1 MKRWIAGSFVF
12 VAVVSHVKASE
23 EKSSTPNIGAP
34 HIGHRRTSSRVIDSS
49 VVEALSSVK
58 SGNTKND
65 NESAN
70 PFLMKVDHSH
80 TNPFLTE
87 EEIEVIRR
95 QEAAT
100 QQEGDARRRILQ
112 YESKNPTATPSSQA
126 PNRLSPSHEPTPEG
140 KKGTTR
146 KVQFGLPKQE

>member
-1 MKRWIAGSFVF
+1 MNRWIAGSFAC
-12 VAVVSHVKASE
+12 VAVTCAGRASKE
-23 EKSSTPNIGAP
+23 EFGKGLITSSM
-34 HIGHRRTSSRVIDSS
+34 HSGHRRTSSRVIDSS

-58 SGNTKND
+58 SGDTKND

-100 QQEGDARRRILQ
+100 QQEGDARRKVLQ
-112 YESKNPTATPSSQA
+112 FELENPTATLSSTA
-126 PNRLSPSHEPTPEG
+126 ANRLSPSHEPTQEG

-146 KVQFGLPKQE
+146 KGQFILPE